1 MFIGSKKHQ
10 STVIEAS
17 NNLIKMQLKEK
28 VAIDRTNLC
37 MFNTNTNDNIF
48 QTTNAN
54 QMKPYNNKKI
64 AKDFNVKIFAVQLV
78 NWLKDER
85 KMK

>member
-28 VAIDRTNLC
+28 VAIDRTNHQRQH
-37 MFNTNTNDNIF
+37 I
-48 QTTNAN
+48 
-54 QMKPYNNKKI
+54 PNN
-64 AKDFNVKIFAVQLV
+64 
-78 NWLKDER
+78 ER
-85 KMK
+85 